1 MGETSMEVDEGPEWM
16 VVGGSKA
23 GRSDGK
29 SGRIGMISGN
39 NNGGAPFSGRRGGRG
54 GYQRSC
60 RPVHSNPQPNQT
72 SPEVKKRLVDRYK
85 WAKLAGD
92 DYLPKAIDVGDLERR
107 ERVRNGMGSPEDL
120 TAMEEQRKAH
130 AEVRRNSIKAG
141 DGMLSP
147 TTNAMEI
154 ARRARARA
162 GKATKED
169 LELLEKQRKVKAE
182 HMKLERALNEATLG
196 PILDQED
203 LERRRRIK
211 EGKGTPDD
219 MQLVENQRKLHLAKI
234 STPLAGGGARSFA
247 SLLKPAPTLPE
258 GVTTKLNY
266 VEPTTRNGRRGA
278 MIKQDLIKR
287 IEEKVAGTLLIRRL
301 TDEKI
306 DPRYAKNFVK
316 YCWGV
321 EGNMFNIQI
330 RRSGVMLIQ
339 FRRRED
345 YLKVRQSG
353 DTWMNGVY
361 TIVRSWVE
369 GRSIENEII
378 TSLPV
383 WIHLPEFPM
392 HLWCPEV
399 FSAIGSVLGT
409 PVKADAHTTKGPNP
423 NGPRLL
429 ITMKSDGQFPLEVP
443 IYMNGEDGNDTDDI
457 IKIAY
462 VKMPIVCN
470 KCKGFGHTEEAC
482 RGLESGYEKNK
493 NFIPNKNFQVIT
505 GEDDQ
510 KVVEILSGEDDH
522 LEKKGELEPMNVGGT
537 EKDNELEIQ
546 GEKEEGE
553 ITNEKVIKDKLIT
566 SQGKVVVKMRRLNK
580 RSKKKKKVTKAR
592 KGVDL
597 WRLAS
602 QRIVRYVRDLASTR
616 RGEQQSEKVLAGGD
630 LTPGGGKN
638 NVTYTNNEVTCD
650 IGDIASTMGDTLHV
664 GNPPTHAKIT
674 IEEEEKNRAVGCNAS
689 TTCDQEIAQGEDQ
702 GQFGEL
708 HTAQPSK
715 SGSMNP
721 RPMETSGEELQ
732 GESPKVNCTDTP
744 KYFFQTLAADLI
756 KKGELKDNR
765 RININGLPR
774 SAIGEKLKWL
784 DQRDRA
790 IKEKIKSRNETMRK
804 GNLPTQKP
812 ILPFCKGYDVGKF
825 KGAAEGF
832 EGEYISKNT
841 LPTFTFK
848 ELDSQEEGK
857 ESEEPPSISPDQEAL
872 ELNDQKEISNSP
884 TTGTNKDSDMAEK
897 ISGRTRSGG
906 KGKVLKKVVGDGRR
920 RKPKRV
926 RATAQVN
933 IGAPRKKRR
942 EAQEDNSELST
953 FECPP
958 ITGEDKLIGEDK
970 LAGEDNQLSIEHNCE
985 IQTPQQQQQDK
996 QSKSTGYSKRRQEG
1010 TQTIQTRIKRISKKK
1025 QKEMERRAR
1034 EQDLQQANSSNNNSG
1049 KNRKNYL
1056 IEPGNSS
1063 NEDEGET
1070 QLSESDPM
1078 EESEEDDDTE
1088 DEDYVLG
1095 RAEWSRSPMQE
1106 DDKGPEGDKEVESIQ
1121 P

>member
-29 SGRIGMISGN
+29 SGRIERLSGN

-54 GYQRSC
+54 GYQRSS
-60 RPVHSNPQPNQT
+60 RPVQGNPQPNQT
-72 SPEVKKRLVDRYK
+72 SPEEKQRLVDRYK

-92 DYLPKAIDVGDLERR
+92 DYLPKAMDLCDLERR

-120 TAMEEQRKAH
+120 TAMKEQRKAH

-169 LELLEKQRKVKAE
+169 LELLEKQRKLKAE
-182 HMKLERALNEATLG
+182 HLKNERALNEATLG
-196 PILDQED
+196 PIIDKED

-211 EGKGTPDD
+211 EGNATPDD
-219 MQLVENQRKLHLAKI
+219 MQLVENQRKLNLGKN

-258 GVTTKLNY
+258 GVTTKLSY

-278 MIKQDLIKR
+278 MIKQDLIKK
-287 IEEKVAGTLLIRRL
+287 IEEKFAGTLLIRRL

-306 DPRYAKNFVK
+306 DPR
-316 YCWGV
+316 
-321 EGNMFNIQI
+321 
-330 RRSGVMLIQ
+330 RSGVILIQ

-361 TIVRSWVE
+361 TIVMSWVE

-429 ITMKSDGQFPLEVP
+429 ITMKTDGQFPLEVP
-443 IYMNGEDGNDTDDI
+443 IYMTGEDGNDTDDI

-470 KCKGFGHTEEAC
+470 KCKGFGHTQEAC

-493 NFIPNKNFQVIT
+493 KFIPNKNSQVIT

-510 KVVEILSGEDDH
+510 KVVEILSGEEDQV
-522 LEKKGELEPMNVGGT
+522 EKKGELESMNVGGT
-537 EKDNELEIQ
+537 GKDNELEVE

-553 ITNEKVIKDKLIT
+553 ITNEKMVNDK
-566 SQGKVVVKMRRLNK
+566 QMKNQDKVVLKMRKLSK
-580 RSKKKKKVTKAR
+580 RSKKKKKLIKAR

-597 WRLAS
+597 WKLAS
-602 QRIVRYVRDLASTR
+602 QRIGRYVRDLASTR
-616 RGEQQSEKVLAGGD
+616 RGKQNEEKVLAGGD
-630 LTPGGGKN
+630 LTPGG
-638 NVTYTNNEVTCD
+638 ED
-650 IGDIASTMGDTLHV
+650 
-664 GNPPTHAKIT
+664 
-674 IEEEEKNRAVGCNAS
+674 EEENRAVGKEAS
-689 TTCDQEIAQGEDQ
+689 TTCDQLDGQREEREGQGQGEEVHNSQ
-702 GQFGEL
+702 MN
-708 HTAQPSK
+708 K
-715 SGSMNP
+715 SGSTNP
-721 RPMETSGEELQ
+721 KMMADITMEVQ
-732 GESPKVNCTDTP
+732 GESPKDACTDKP
-744 KYFFQTLAADLI
+744 KYFFQTLAADLME
-756 KKGELKDNR
+756 KGAPKDIR
-765 RININGLPR
+765 RINIYDQPGSSL
-774 SAIGEKLKWL
+774 GEKIKKLDLK
-784 DQRDRA
+784 DRI
-790 IKEKIKSRNETMRK
+790 IKEKVKTRNENIRK
-804 GNLPTQKP
+804 GYLPTQKA
-812 ILPFCKGYDVGKF
+812 ILPFCKGYDGTKF
-825 KGAAEGF
+825 QGAIEGF

-841 LPTFTFK
+841 LPNFTFH
-848 ELDSQEEGK
+848 ELADQEERENGDSQ
-857 ESEEPPSISPDQEAL
+857 PSIQQPLEPTAQAEATTSPITHTE
-872 ELNDQKEISNSP
+872 
-884 TTGTNKDSDMAEK
+884 SDNNMEDK

-906 KGKVLKKVVGDGRR
+906 KGKVLKKVVGYGRR

-942 EAQEDNSELST
+942 ESQEDNSELST
-953 FECPP
+953 YECPP
-958 ITGEDKLIGEDK
+958 IIGEDK
-970 LAGEDNQLSIEHNCE
+970 LAGEDKLTGEDNQLSIELNCE
-985 IQTPQQQQQDK
+985 IQTPQQQKQDK

-1010 TQTIQTRIKRISKKK
+1010 TQTIPTRTKRISKKK
-1025 QKEMERRAR
+1025 QKV
-1034 EQDLQQANSSNNNSG
+1034 
-1049 KNRKNYL
+1049 
-1056 IEPGNSS
+1056 I
-1063 NEDEGET
+1063 
-1070 QLSESDPM
+1070 
-1078 EESEEDDDTE
+1078 
-1088 DEDYVLG
+1088 
-1095 RAEWSRSPMQE
+1095 
-1106 DDKGPEGDKEVESIQ
+1106 
-1121 P
+1121 